1 MAVSTIHK
9 QHDPVIPIAQG
20 GTGATDAATAR
31 EKLGV
36 VTWFGNHSG
45 TRYIKFDGTAIG
57 FLVIASP
64 NSARM
69 GIYLI
74 RGDTTSANVR
84 DVVASDSLTYTVSA
98 SAGVI
103 TLSLSNTVG
112 IYILWLSGAEYV
124 TFKDKEWW

>member
-45 TRYIKFDGTAIG
+45 TRYIKFDETAIG
-57 FLVIASP
+57 FLVIASS

-74 RGDTTSANVR
+74 RGNTTSANVL
-84 DVVASDSLTYTVSA
+84 DVVASNSLTYTVSA